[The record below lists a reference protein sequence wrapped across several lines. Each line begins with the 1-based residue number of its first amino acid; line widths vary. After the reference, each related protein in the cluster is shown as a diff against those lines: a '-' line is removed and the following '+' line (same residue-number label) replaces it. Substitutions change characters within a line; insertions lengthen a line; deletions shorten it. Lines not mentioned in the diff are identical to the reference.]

1 MPLSGPSAETVNR
14 TDEFHE
20 ISECGDRKSNG
31 DVPRTEVESNAAEP
45 NIEQRPACSANF
57 EDHRPPLPEEAK
69 PLSKNAQKTLA
80 KQERYKQLKQQR
92 KAMEKE
98 KRHQETERKRREWQE
113 KLTSLSEEELKKAQ
127 QEKMESRTARK
138 EERKG
143 RKEKLTHAM
152 ENGQNVVIDLE
163 FGERMKS
170 NEISSLL
177 QQVCAYLKC
186 SLGSHFHLLVVQ

>member
-45 NIEQRPACSANF
+45 NLEQRPACSANF
-57 EDHRPPLPEEAK
+57 EDHRPPLPEEAE

-163 FGERMKS
+163 FGEKMKS

-186 SLGSHFHLLVVQ
+186 SLGSPFHLLVVQ